1 MGGRSKSRSS
11 QSTTTTYTTTYD
23 VEDRRIAADGGAV
36 VATEGSIVTI
46 EDLTPALVERALE
59 EAFGFGVEVSEDA
72 FDLSEESIAAIA
84 AASEQSLAAIV
95 SAQDQ
100 AFDLTESV
108 LKQTQP
114 QLEGLR
120 SFLTATTVIVGL
132 GALAYYA
139 GRA

>member
-23 VEDRRIAADGGAV
+23 VVDRRIAADGGAI
-36 VATEGSIVTI
+36 VATEGSVVRI

-59 EAFGFGVEVSEDA
+59 EAFGFGEAVTGDA
-72 FDLSEESIAAIA
+72 FDLSE
-84 AASEQSLAAIV
+84 ASLKAIV

-108 LKQTQP
+108 LATTQP

-139 GRA
+139 GRK